1 MAGLLRKW
9 NRVHE
14 EMREDSLT
22 TTPKISVIIP
32 VYNVEDYLR
41 PCLDSMIDQ
50 TVAAAVNI
58 LREYRPELLTEPT
71 AEKRRILKHLPS
83 VCFHTDGFLCIIEE
97 TSISGAKGGHS
108 MLKQSQLDLC
118 GRVDFYARGA
128 AAGAGRRVFV
138 CVCGVRGLL
147 PGAGRT
153 SCCRGLTC
161 GGSRRGCVCRPGRWR
176 GRSARRPSG
185 Q

>member
-58 LREYRPELLTEPT
+58 LR
-71 AEKRRILKHLPS
+71 
-83 VCFHTDGFLCIIEE
+83 
-97 TSISGAKGGHS
+97 
-108 MLKQSQLDLC
+108 
-118 GRVDFYARGA
+118 
-128 AAGAGRRVFV
+128 
-138 CVCGVRGLL
+138 
-147 PGAGRT
+147 
-153 SCCRGLTC
+153 
-161 GGSRRGCVCRPGRWR
+161 
-176 GRSARRPSG
+176 
-185 Q
+185 

>member
-50 TVAAAVNI
+50 TAAAAVNI

-71 AEKRRILKHLPS
+71 AEKE
-83 VCFHTDGFLCIIEE
+83 GF
-97 TSISGAKGGHS
+97 
-108 MLKQSQLDLC
+108 
-118 GRVDFYARGA
+118 
-128 AAGAGRRVFV
+128 
-138 CVCGVRGLL
+138 
-147 PGAGRT
+147 
-153 SCCRGLTC
+153 
-161 GGSRRGCVCRPGRWR
+161 
-176 GRSARRPSG
+176 
-185 Q
+185 